1 MKRGALIGG
10 IAAAAFA
17 VCVAPAA
24 ATFPGQDGSIVYI
37 DRGHVMTMNPDGSSQ
52 TQLTNGAGNSDPAF
66 SESGNGIVY
75 AHRTGKNQAIVVM
88 DADGTHKHQLTKKH
102 FDQTPA
108 FSPNGRKIVFA
119 RGLHTK
125 QYDFSG
131 IFVMRSDGSHLKLLT
146 HDKPVFSDEEAQ
158 PSYSADGK
166 TIVFQNLFSEDGGS
180 SAMDANG
187 DNVRGLGDNFV
198 QPSFSPNGQQ
208 ILYTELF
215 GGQIGVMDADGGH
228 PHAITHKDRVDYLLP
243 SYSPDGTKIVFAAA
257 TAGTV
262 DIYVMN
268 PDGTGTTKL
277 TTDGHSGEPDWG
289 PLPVG

>member
-119 RGLHTK
+119 RGLHSK

-131 IFVMRSDGSHLKLLT
+131 IFVMRS
-146 HDKPVFSDEEAQ
+146 
-158 PSYSADGK
+158 
-166 TIVFQNLFSEDGGS
+166 
-180 SAMDANG
+180 
-187 DNVRGLGDNFV
+187 
-198 QPSFSPNGQQ
+198 
-208 ILYTELF
+208 
-215 GGQIGVMDADGGH
+215 DGGH

-243 SYSPDGTKIVFAAA
+243 SYSPDGTKIVFAAD

-268 PDGTGTTKL
+268 PDGTGMAKL
-277 TTDGHSGEPDWG
+277 TTDGHSGEPDW
-289 PLPVG
+289 